1 MTNPIYARYSCRRF
15 TGEPVTR
22 EQLTAVMR
30 AGMQAPSAKNEQPWE
45 FLTVTSH
52 KGREALA
59 EASPYAGSCRT
70 APAVIVALAD
80 LNRVDPGSPW
90 WIQDM
95 SACIENMLLE
105 AVQLGLGAVWLGM
118 YPREDRVSAIRAAF
132 GLPETLIPVA
142 AIPVGVP
149 AADPAADPA
158 KASTAVSAA
167 DPAEASAA
175 VPAAEETGHGPKN
188 RFDPA
193 RIRWEEPAFAR
204 EENEI

>member
-15 TGEPVTR
+15 TGEPVTK

-45 FLTVTSH
+45 FLTVTSPE
-52 KGREALA
+52 GREALA

-149 AADPAADPA
+149 AADPAE
-158 KASTAVSAA
+158 AST
-167 DPAEASAA
+167 A
-175 VPAAEETGHGPKN
+175 VPAAEETGHGPKD
-188 RFDPA
+188 RFDSA
-193 RIRWEEPAFAR
+193 RICWEEPAFAR